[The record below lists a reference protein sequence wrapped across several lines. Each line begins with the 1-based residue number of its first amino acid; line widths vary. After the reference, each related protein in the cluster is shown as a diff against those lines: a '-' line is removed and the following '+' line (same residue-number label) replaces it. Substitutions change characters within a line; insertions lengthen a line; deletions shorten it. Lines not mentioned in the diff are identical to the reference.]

1 MYITIF
7 FNKKPLLH
15 SRKKKKKMEIN
26 YSYIHELQITF
37 ASPPRQTLHT
47 VSPKRMDNSGLIT
60 R

>member
-1 MYITIF
+1 
-7 FNKKPLLH
+7 
-15 SRKKKKKMEIN
+15 MEIN